1 MYITQDDGD
10 IYVDISNS
18 ERIKLNADQA
28 THIRK
33 KISDNEVLT
42 IDYDDIK
49 QVIDGFTSVNQTLS
63 DMANE
68 MGIAI
73 DDEGKYDFSQES
85 RIDKLI
91 TKDYVDDTVNLLV
104 ENGQIGGLEREI
116 ILPTN
121 EGELYTSYPESIIG
135 LEVVD
140 YEEGRRFAA
149 PELKRPTFEMEDSN
163 DYYFINYNDLII
175 TYTNDGGSLDKPAL
189 LMICSDYLKA
199 IGAPGLLSEKYYKYN
214 AIVYFYENT
223 NVFISQEKGIATLQK
238 GWYIGSTET
247 FEFEP
252 IDIEKI
258 PFCLSGALVDDF
270 TLEIEN

>member
-135 LEVVD
+135 L
-140 YEEGRRFAA
+140 
-149 PELKRPTFEMEDSN
+149 
-163 DYYFINYNDLII
+163 
-175 TYTNDGGSLDKPAL
+175 
-189 LMICSDYLKA
+189 
-199 IGAPGLLSEKYYKYN
+199 
-214 AIVYFYENT
+214 
-223 NVFISQEKGIATLQK
+223 
-238 GWYIGSTET
+238 
-247 FEFEP
+247 
-252 IDIEKI
+252 
-258 PFCLSGALVDDF
+258 
-270 TLEIEN
+270 